1 MPVPDSSQPADHR
14 PIVII
19 DDDPG
24 LVSMLV
30 IALQSAGFQVQTATN
45 GEEGLKLLELV
56 QPALVISDIMMPHM
70 DGVEMFNQIKE
81 RLQDAG
87 IPIIIMTALNRKAW
101 FATLEDEGAAIIQKP
116 FEVELLL
123 RLIESL
129 ID

>member
-30 IALQSAGFQVQTATN
+30 IALQSAGFHVQTATN

>member
-1 MPVPDSSQPADHR
+1 MPVPDSTLTTPHR

-30 IALQSAGFQVQTATN
+30 ITLQSAGFQVQTATN
-45 GEEGLKLLELV
+45 GEEGLKLLERV
-56 QPALVISDIMMPHM
+56 QPALVISDIMMPQM

-81 RLQDAG
+81 RLQDDG
-87 IPIIIMTALNRKAW
+87 IPIIVMTALNRKAW

-129 ID
+129 LD

>member
-45 GEEGLKLLELV
+45 GEEGLTLLELV

-116 FEVELLL
+116 FEVEFLL

>member
-1 MPVPDSSQPADHR
+1 MPVPDSSLPAPHR

-30 IALQSAGFQVQTATN
+30 IALQSAGFRVQTATN

-56 QPALVISDIMMPHM
+56 QPALVISDIMMPQM

-81 RLQDAG
+81 RLQDDG
-87 IPIIIMTALNRKAW
+87 IPIIVMTALNRKAW
-101 FATLEDEGAAIIQKP
+101 FATLEDEGAAIVQKP

-129 ID
+129 IA

>member
-1 MPVPDSSQPADHR
+1 MPVPDSNPPALDR

-45 GEEGLKLLELV
+45 GEEGLKLLEQV

-81 RLQDAG
+81 RLQDDG
-87 IPIIIMTALNRKAW
+87 IPIIVMTALNRKAW
-101 FATLEDEGAAIIQKP
+101 FATLEDEGAAIVQKP

>member
-116 FEVELLL
+116 FEVEFLL

>member
-1 MPVPDSSQPADHR
+1 MPVSDSNPPALDR

-45 GEEGLKLLELV
+45 GEEGLRLLEQV

-81 RLQDAG
+81 RLQDDG
-87 IPIIIMTALNRKAW
+87 IPIIVMTALNRKAW

-116 FEVELLL
+116 FELELLL